1 MRGTQAT
8 LKNGSQVKIIEVVN
22 RKLPSQYWK
31 LRVIDSNN
39 EVSVI
44 DISEIRL
51 LGGT

>member
-1 MRGTQAT
+1 MRGTQAI
-8 LKNGSQVKIIEVVN
+8 LKDGSRVKIIEVVN
-22 RKLPSQYWK
+22 RELASQYWK

-44 DISEIRL
+44 NISEIRL